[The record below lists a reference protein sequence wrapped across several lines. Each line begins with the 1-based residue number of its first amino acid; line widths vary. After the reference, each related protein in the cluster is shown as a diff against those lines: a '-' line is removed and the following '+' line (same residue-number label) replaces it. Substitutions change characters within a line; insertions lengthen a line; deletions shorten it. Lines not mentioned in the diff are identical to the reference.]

1 MDFFSG
7 LSDNQAALVMC
18 VGALFGC
25 GLLMSLSYYIG
36 AGRRRDEASTLRVS
50 TGEAAERDD
59 RRKAA

>member
-1 MDFFSG
+1 MDFLSG

-25 GLLMSLSYYIG
+25 GVLMSLSYYIG
-36 AGRRRDEASTLRVS
+36 AGRRRDETPTLRVPA
-50 TGEAAERDD
+50 GETADRDD